1 MCPLNLIFPAPRL
14 LCISLTITG
23 NNEGEEQMK
32 YELAS
37 STWGKEEKQAILD
50 VMESDMYTM
59 GKKVRKFEEKF
70 AGYFGMKYAVM
81 VNSGSSANLIA
92 VASLFYRK
100 NNPLRRGDE
109 VIVPCI
115 SWATTF
121 HPLQQ
126 YGLKM
131 KFVDIDL
138 HTLNYDIEELRRAV
152 TKDTRMI
159 VAVSILGNP
168 CQFDEII
175 KLCEENNIIL
185 FEDNCES
192 MGAKFNGRYTGTFGL
207 VNTFS
212 TFFSH
217 HISTMEGGLVLTDDK
232 EIYNLLKSI
241 RNHGWT
247 RDQDEDSPLFERRSD
262 DFFEAYRFILPGYNV
277 RPGEIHGAIGL
288 KQLAKL
294 EDFIKIR
301 RANAEHF
308 VKLFEDDRR
317 FIIQKEVGEA
327 SWFCFTMIVNPDFK
341 IDRRKVL
348 QRLKDADI
356 EHRIITGG
364 NILRHD
370 VVRHYD
376 YTAGK
381 STNANIAHYNGFFV
395 GNHPYDIRDK
405 IDYLY
410 DTLKKI

>member
-1 MCPLNLIFPAPRL
+1 MRF
-14 LCISLTITG
+14 
-23 NNEGEEQMK
+23 
-32 YELAS
+32 ELAS
-37 STWGKEEKQAILD
+37 STWGEEERQAIIEVID
-50 VMESDMYTM
+50 SGIYTM
-59 GKKVRKFEEKF
+59 GKKVWEFEEKF
-70 AGYFGMKYAVM
+70 AAYFGMKYAVM
-81 VNSGSSANLIA
+81 ANSGSSANLIA
-92 VASLFYRK
+92 VAALFYK
-100 NNPLRRGDE
+100 KENPLKKGDE

-126 YGLKM
+126 YGLKL

-138 HTLNYDIEELRRAV
+138 NTLNYDIAELKRAV
-152 TKDTRMI
+152 TGKTRMI

-168 CQFDEII
+168 CRFDEITQ
-175 KLCEENNIIL
+175 LCKENNIIL

-217 HISTMEGGLVLTDDK
+217 HISTMEGGLVLTNDK

-247 RDQDEDSPLFERRSD
+247 RDQDEDSPILERKDD

-277 RPGEIHGAIGL
+277 RPGEIHGAIGIR
-288 KQLAKL
+288 QLDKL
-294 EDFIKIR
+294 ERFLQIR
-301 RANAEHF
+301 RKNAEHF
-308 VKLFEDDRR
+308 VNLFKNDKR
-317 FIIQKEVGEA
+317 FIIQREVGES
-327 SWFCFTMIVNPDFK
+327 SWFSFTMIINPELN
-341 IDRRKVL
+341 IDRKKVL
-348 QRLKDADI
+348 QKLKDAGI

-370 VVRHYD
+370 VIKY
-376 YTAGK
+376 YNYEIAG
-381 STNANIAHYNGFFV
+381 SANADIAHYNGFFV

-410 DTLKKI
+410 VTLKNING

>member
-1 MCPLNLIFPAPRL
+1 MRF
-14 LCISLTITG
+14 
-23 NNEGEEQMK
+23 
-32 YELAS
+32 ELSS
-37 STWGKEEKQAILD
+37 STCGEEEKQAIIE
-50 VMESDMYTM
+50 VMDSNTYTM
-59 GKKVRKFEEKF
+59 GNKVREFEERF
-70 AGYFGMKYAVM
+70 AIYFGMKYAVM
-81 VNSGSSANLIA
+81 ANSGSSANLIA
-92 VASLFYRK
+92 TASLFYK
-100 NNPLRRGDE
+100 KENPLKRGDE

-126 YGLKM
+126 YGLRL

-138 HTLNYDIEELRRAV
+138 HTLNLDTEELEKAI
-152 TKDTRMI
+152 TKNTRMI

-168 CQFDEII
+168 CRFDEII

-192 MGAKFNGRYTGTFGL
+192 MGAKFNGKYTGTFGL

-217 HISTMEGGLVLTDDK
+217 HISTMEGGLALTNDK
-232 EIYNLLKSI
+232 EIYNLLKSL

-247 RDQDEDSPLFERRSD
+247 RGQDEDSPIFEKRDD

-277 RPGEIHGAIGL
+277 RPGEIHGAIGIMQLDKL
-288 KQLAKL
+288 KHFLQ
-294 EDFIKIR
+294 IR
-301 RANAEHF
+301 RKNAEHF
-308 VKLFEDDRR
+308 VNLFKNDQR
-317 FIIQKEVGEA
+317 FIIQREVGES
-327 SWFCFTMIVNPDFK
+327 SWFSFTMIINPDLN
-341 IDRRKVL
+341 IDRKKVL
-348 QRLKDADI
+348 QKLKDADI

-370 VVRHYD
+370 VIKYYNYEVI
-376 YTAGK
+376 K
-381 STNANIAHYNGFFV
+381 STNADIAHYNGFFV

-410 DTLKKI
+410 KTLENI

>member
-1 MCPLNLIFPAPRL
+1 MI
-14 LCISLTITG
+14 
-23 NNEGEEQMK
+23 

-37 STWGKEEKQAILD
+37 STWGAEEKEAILE
-50 VMESDMYTM
+50 VMKDDIYTM
-59 GKKVRKFEEKF
+59 GKKVRGFEERF
-70 AGYFGMKYAVM
+70 AGHFGMKYAVM
-81 VNSGSSANLIA
+81 ANSGSSANLIA
-92 VASLFYRK
+92 IASLFYRK
-100 NNPLRRGDE
+100 DNPLKRGDE

-115 SWATTF
+115 SWSTTF

-138 HTLNYDIEELRRAV
+138 NTLNYDIDELRKAV
-152 TKDTRMI
+152 TPATRMI

-168 CQFDEII
+168 CRLDEISE
-175 KLCEENNIIL
+175 LCKKNNIIL

-192 MGAKFNGRYTGTFGL
+192 MGAKLNGKFTGTFGL

-217 HISTMEGGLVLTDDK
+217 HISTMEGGLALTNDK

-247 RDQDEDSPLFERRSD
+247 RDQDEDSPIFERRDD

-288 KQLAKL
+288 RQIEKL
-294 EDFIKIR
+294 DNFVKIR
-301 RANAEHF
+301 RENARHF
-308 VKLFEDDRR
+308 VDLFEKDSR
-317 FIIQKEVGEA
+317 FFIQKEVGES
-327 SWFCFTMIVNPDFK
+327 SWFSFTMIVNPESK
-341 IDRRKVL
+341 VDRRRVL
-348 QRLKDADI
+348 DRLKKANI

-370 VVRHYD
+370 VIRYYD
-376 YTAGK
+376 HVITK
-381 STNANIAHYNGFFV
+381 STNADIAHYNGFFV

-410 DTLKKI
+410 ATLKNI

>member
-1 MCPLNLIFPAPRL
+1 MR
-14 LCISLTITG
+14 
-23 NNEGEEQMK
+23 

-37 STWGKEEKQAILD
+37 STWNEEEKQAILKVLD
-50 VMESDMYTM
+50 SNNYTM
-59 GKKVRKFEEKF
+59 GKNVREFEERF
-70 AGYFGMKYAVM
+70 ARYFGVRYAVM

-92 VASLFYRK
+92 VAALFYKREH
-100 NNPLRRGDE
+100 PLKRDDE

-126 YGLKM
+126 YGLKL

-138 HTLNYDIEELRRAV
+138 HTLNYDIEELKKAI
-152 TKDTRMI
+152 TKKTKMI

-168 CQFDEII
+168 CQFDEITR
-175 KLCEENNIIL
+175 LCEENNIIL

-192 MGAKFNGRYTGTFGL
+192 MGAKFNGRYAGTFGL

-247 RDQDEDSPLFERRSD
+247 RGQDEDSPIFEKRDD

-277 RPGEIHGAIGL
+277 RPTEIQGAIG
-288 KQLAKL
+288 KVQLNKL
-294 EDFIKIR
+294 ERFVSIR
-301 RANAEHF
+301 RKNAEHF
-308 VKLFEDDRR
+308 VNLFKNDKR
-317 FIIQKEVGEA
+317 FIIQKEIGES
-327 SWFCFTMIVNPDFK
+327 SWFSFTMIINPELK
-341 IDRRKVL
+341 IDRAKVL
-348 QRLKDADI
+348 QKMRDANI

-370 VVRHYD
+370 VIKYYD
-376 YTAGK
+376 YVVTK
-381 STNANIAHYNGFFV
+381 SVNADIAHYNGFFV

-410 DTLKKI
+410 EILKRL